1 MRLQDP
7 QTYLNLPWSIEDRE
21 DGNYNQFFQRSSK
34 ETIFINTLLCS
45 TKLTQN
51 GMSFFLL
58 SLCFIWLCQI
68 DKPHFTVDLLSL
80 LKWKSFPNR
89 IQDTLNKIMKLN
101 GEEIV
106 KVDVRTASVLYH
118 FSTFVVT
125 DKIC

>member
-1 MRLQDP
+1 M
-7 QTYLNLPWSIEDRE
+7 
-21 DGNYNQFFQRSSK
+21 
-34 ETIFINTLLCS
+34 
-45 TKLTQN
+45 
-51 GMSFFLL
+51 
-58 SLCFIWLCQI
+58 
-68 DKPHFTVDLLSL
+68 DLLSL